1 MGRGFMGGPR
11 EVLGKWLR
19 SLWEDLFVLLTASVM
34 WTVVGLGPALVLF
47 SVGLAPLGFI
57 ALLVAAPP
65 MTMGVYYVTNR
76 LAHDYV
82 GKFEHIFEGARQYAR
97 PAWLLAVVNLAIA
110 AVLWANYQFYAP
122 SEEGPRII
130 DLAGG
135 AQFQIDPNSTWAV
148 AARSILFSIA
158 LVWIYSQ
165 LYALPMLLEQ
175 KVPSIWFAMRNS
187 LFLAFG
193 SPALTITLTIILL
206 ILGFLIL
213 LALPQFL
220 RWLPFMLILPSMIA
234 LLTNIAVVQ
243 RLKAIR
249 SGEQAGEER

>member
-1 MGRGFMGGPR
+1 MGGPR

-19 SLWEDLFVLLTASVM
+19 SLWEDLFILLTASLM
-34 WTVVGLGPALVLF
+34 WTAVGLGPALVLF

-57 ALLVAAPP
+57 ALLVALPP
-65 MTMGVYYVTNR
+65 LTMGVYYVTNR

-82 GKFEHIFEGARQYAR
+82 GKFGHIFEGAREYAR
-97 PAWLLAVVNLAIA
+97 PAWLLAVVNLIIA
-110 AVLWANYQFYAP
+110 AILWANYQFYAP
-122 SEEGPRII
+122 SEEGVRVI
-130 DLAGG
+130 DLLGG
-135 AQFQIDPNSTWAV
+135 SQLQIDPNSTWSV
-148 AARSILFSIA
+148 AARSILFSLA

-165 LYALPMLLEQ
+165 LYAMPMLLEQ
-175 KVPSIWFAMRNS
+175 KVPNIWFAMRNS

-206 ILGFLIL
+206 IVGFLVL
-213 LALPQFL
+213 LSLPQFL
-220 RWLPFMLILPSMIA
+220 RWLPFLLILPAILA

-249 SGEQAGEER
+249 GSTQAGEER